1 MEPKKPTTPDTE
13 IDQKLEFRP
22 FYEAAA
28 DGISERLGVPVF
40 GVLIMA
46 FLPGALFFVAHYFCT
61 VGVPFKGT
69 VAHFHAWTWMVG
81 FMIIAAIL
89 FVYYATHTLKRL
101 FPQIDIWPNSQPSQK
116 YFEPLTQ
123 TLNNQ
128 NFIYS
133 GLFFGALNTLMGKL
147 FGVPY
152 STIAAQMSIYIGFFL
167 VGFICGL
174 ATWGIYG
181 VLRTINVLAKENM
194 IRLDYTAPDGCG
206 GTQFLGNAF
215 VKFGAVTLIMGV
227 MISVYILSTWWIH
240 SSEINHPPPLVMVA
254 IMAWVAFPYILSTVV
269 LAVPAILVNRVLV
282 DYKLHKE
289 KEFATLLAENR
300 LLLRNDLD
308 TERKKIIEENLE
320 RLSTGRILLHHMWTW
335 PFGKIQGL
343 QYGTVFFG
351 NVFITFQSVIP
362 ISDEIKQVINDFL
375 STQ

>member
-1 MEPKKPTTPDTE
+1 MEPQKTTPPDTE
-13 IDQKLEFRP
+13 KDQKLEFRP
-22 FYEAAA
+22 FYETAT

-46 FLPGALFFVAHYFCT
+46 FLPGALFFVVHYFCT
-61 VGVPFKGT
+61 VGEPYKGT

-81 FMIIAAIL
+81 FMIMAATL
-89 FVYYATHTLKRL
+89 FVYYATDTLKRL
-101 FPQIDIWPNSQPSQK
+101 FPQIDIWANSQPPLK
-116 YFEPLTQ
+116 YIQPLAQ
-123 TLNNQ
+123 TLSNR
-128 NFIYS
+128 NFLYA
-133 GLFFGALNTLMGKL
+133 GLLFGILNTLMGKL

-152 STIAAQMSIYIGFFL
+152 PTISAQVSIYIGFFL

-181 VLRTINVLAKENM
+181 VLRTINVLTKENM
-194 IRLDYTAPDGCG
+194 IRLDFTAPDGCG

-227 MISVYILSTWWIH
+227 MISIYILSTWW
-240 SSEINHPPPLVMVA
+240 INHPPPLVMVA

-269 LAVPAILVNRVLV
+269 LAVPAVLVNRVLE
-282 DYKLHKE
+282 DYKLHQE
-289 KEFATLLAENR
+289 KEFSTLLAENR
-300 LLLRNDLD
+300 LSLGKNLD
-308 TERKKIIEENLE
+308 AERKKTIEENLE
-320 RLSTGRILLHHMWTW
+320 RLSKDRVLLHHMWTW

-343 QYGTVFFG
+343 QYGTVFLG

-362 ISDEIKQVINDFL
+362 ISDEVKQVIKDFL